1 MVFKIF
7 LIITTILFFPFVV
20 QGVSSI
26 DINTAPLEELE
37 EIIGIGPVSA
47 QRIIEARPFDSLDDL
62 IKVKGIG
69 EITLQ
74 KIKDQGLAWVG
85 PQEKPEPKQPLPK
98 ENQEAE
104 LPEKKTET
112 GSLIAEP
119 VNYPTGIVFNEI
131 LPSPEGADAENEWI
145 ELYNQNDFD
154 VDLSGW
160 TIKDT
165 AGSAKTYTLNAK
177 IPALGYLVLLRPET
191 KITLNNT
198 GDGLNLI
205 NPNKEIVDLVDFGK
219 ASLNQ
224 SYSKTS
230 SGWDWNSNLTPG
242 EKNIIPAKTKKSPS
256 AAKTT
261 EKELSEDG
269 PASPSQGGPLT
280 AESVDINLSTQKS
293 KPPVWL
299 IALIVA
305 IFSGIAILIV
315 KNSLF

>member
-1 MVFKIF
+1 MF
-7 LIITTILFFPFVV
+7 LPFAA
-20 QGVSSI
+20 QGASLI

-37 EIIGIGPVSA
+37 KIIGVGPALA
-47 QRIIEARPFDSLDDL
+47 QKIIEARPFDSLDDL

-85 PQEKPEPKQPLPK
+85 PQEELEPKPEPEPEP
-98 ENQEAE
+98 EPEEETPTEAV
-104 LPEKKTET
+104 
-112 GSLIAEP
+112 S
-119 VNYPTGIVFNEI
+119 YPTGIVFNEI
-131 LPSPEGADAENEWI
+131 LPSPEGADAEEEWI
-145 ELYNQNDFD
+145 ELYNQNGFE

-165 AGSAKTYTLNAK
+165 TGSAKTYTLNAK
-177 IPALGYLVLLRPET
+177 IPANGYLVLSRPET

-205 NPNKEIVDLVDFGK
+205 NPNKEIVDSVDFGK

-224 SYSKTS
+224 SYSKIS
-230 SGWDWNSNLTPG
+230 SGWVWNSNLTLG
-242 EKNIIPAKTKKSPS
+242 EKNIVSAEKASSPANI
-256 AAKTT
+256 A
-261 EKELSEDG
+261 EKELSEDK
-269 PASPSQGGPLT
+269 PRID
-280 AESVDINLSTQKS
+280 ESVDIDLSTQKS

-305 IFSGIAILIV
+305 VFSGIAILIV
-315 KNSLF
+315 KNSLILN

>member
-7 LIITTILFFPFVV
+7 LITSCLFLPFAV

-26 DINTAPLEELE
+26 DINTALLEELE
-37 EIIGIGPVSA
+37 EIIGIGPVLA
-47 QRIIEARPFDSLDDL
+47 QRIIEARPFNSLDDL

-69 EITLQ
+69 ETTLQ
-74 KIKDQGLAWVG
+74 KIKDQGLAWVD
-85 PQEKPEPKQPLPK
+85 PQKELEPKPEPEPEP
-98 ENQEAE
+98 EPEIE
-104 LPEKKTET
+104 IEPEPEKKTEDEP
-112 GSLIAEP
+112 LIVEA
-119 VNYPTGIVFNEI
+119 VSYPLGIVFNEI
-131 LPSPEGADAENEWI
+131 LPSPEGADAEKEWI

-165 AGSAKTYTLNAK
+165 IGSAKTYTLNAK
-177 IPALGYLVLLRPET
+177 IPANGYLVLSRPET

-205 NPNKEIVDLVDFGK
+205 NPDKEIVDSVDFGK

-224 SYSKTS
+224 SYSKIS
-230 SGWDWNSNLTPG
+230 SGWDWNNNLTPG
-242 EKNIIPAKTKKSPS
+242 EKNIISIKKDSS
-256 AAKTT
+256 SSNIA
-261 EKELSEDG
+261 EKELSEDK
-269 PASPSQGGPLT
+269 PRT
-280 AESVDINLSTQKS
+280 DESVDINLSNQKS

-305 IFSGIAILIV
+305 IVSGIAILIV

>member
-7 LIITTILFFPFVV
+7 LIIFCLFLPFVV
-20 QGVSSI
+20 QGASSI

-37 EIIGIGPVSA
+37 KIIGIGPVLA

-85 PQEKPEPKQPLPK
+85 PQEELEPKPEPEPEPESEPPL
-98 ENQEAE
+98 ESSDED
-104 LPEKKTET
+104 LT
-112 GSLIAEP
+112 GQAEP
-119 VNYPTGIVFNEI
+119 DKETIPASYPTGIIFNEI
-131 LPSPEGADAENEWI
+131 LPSPEGPDAEEEWI

-160 TIKDT
+160 TIQDT
-165 AGSAKTYTLNAK
+165 TGSAKTYTLNAK
-177 IPALGYLVLLRPET
+177 IPALGYLVLSRPET

-198 GDGLNLI
+198 GDGLNLF
-205 NPNKEIVDLVDFGK
+205 NPNEEIVDSVDFGK
-219 ASLNQ
+219 AFLGQ
-224 SYSKTS
+224 SYSKIS
-230 SGWDWNSNLTPG
+230 SGWAWNDNLTPG
-242 EKNIIPAKTKKSPS
+242 EKNIISVKTKKSPS
-256 AAKTT
+256 AANIA

-269 PASPSQGGPLT
+269 PRI
-280 AESVDINLSTQKS
+280 AESVDINLSNQKS
-293 KPPVWL
+293 KPPIWL
-299 IALIVA
+299 IALVVA
-305 IFSGIAILIV
+305 ILSGIAILIV

>member
-1 MVFKIF
+1 MF
-7 LIITTILFFPFVV
+7 LPFAA
-20 QGVSSI
+20 QGASLI

-37 EIIGIGPVSA
+37 EIIGVGPALA
-47 QRIIEARPFDSLDDL
+47 QRIIEARPFNSLDDL

-85 PQEKPEPKQPLPK
+85 PQEELEPKPEPEPEPEPEEKTPT
-98 ENQEAE
+98 EAV
-104 LPEKKTET
+104 
-112 GSLIAEP
+112 S
-119 VNYPTGIVFNEI
+119 YPTGIVFNEI
-131 LPSPEGADAENEWI
+131 LPSPEGADAEEEWI
-145 ELYNQNDFD
+145 ELYNQNGFE

-165 AGSAKTYTLNAK
+165 TGSAKTYTLNAK
-177 IPALGYLVLLRPET
+177 IPANGYLVLSRPET

-205 NPNKEIVDLVDFGK
+205 NPNKEIVDSVDFGK

-224 SYSKTS
+224 SYSKIS
-230 SGWDWNSNLTPG
+230 SGWVWNSNLTLG
-242 EKNIIPAKTKKSPS
+242 EKNIIPKEKPSLVKASEDKK
-256 AAKTT
+256 
-261 EKELSEDG
+261 LSEVG
-269 PASPSQGGPLT
+269 PRINKT
-280 AESVDINLSTQKS
+280 ADINISNQKS

-305 IFSGIAILIV
+305 VFSGIAILIV
-315 KNSLF
+315 KNSLILN

>member
-7 LIITTILFFPFVV
+7 LIAFCLILPFAV
-20 QGVSSI
+20 QGASSI

-37 EIIGIGPVSA
+37 KIIGIGPMLT

-69 EITLQ
+69 KITLQ

-85 PQEKPEPKQPLPK
+85 PQEELEPKPKPEPLPTK
-98 ENQEAE
+98 APSGAE
-104 LPEKKTET
+104 ER
-112 GSLIAEP
+112 EP
-119 VNYPTGIVFNEI
+119 KPTKLQTPITYPIGIVFNEI
-131 LPSPEGADAENEWI
+131 LPSPDGPDAENEWI

-165 AGSAKTYTLNAK
+165 TGSAKTYTLNAK
-177 IPALGYLVLLRPET
+177 IPANGYLVLLRPET
-191 KITLNNT
+191 KITLNNS

-205 NPNKEIVDLVDFGK
+205 NPNKEIVDSVDFGK
-219 ASLNQ
+219 ASLGQ

-230 SGWDWNSNLTPG
+230 SGWTWNSSLTPG
-242 EKNIIPAKTKKSPS
+242 ERNVISVKEVSSTNKTIKKQ
-256 AAKTT
+256 
-261 EKELSEDG
+261 KELSEG
-269 PASPSQGGPLT
+269 KPLT
-280 AESVDINLSTQKS
+280 AESANINLLTQKS

-299 IALIVA
+299 IAFILA
-305 IFSGIAILIV
+305 IFSGIAILIL

>member
-7 LIITTILFFPFVV
+7 LIIFCLFMPFIA
-20 QGVSSI
+20 QGASLI

-37 EIIGIGPVSA
+37 KIIGIGPALA
-47 QRIIEARPFDSLDDL
+47 QRIIEARPFNSLDDL

-85 PQEKPEPKQPLPK
+85 PQEKLEPEPEPEPPL
-98 ENQEAE
+98 ESSDEDLTGQAE
-104 LPEKKTET
+104 PEKET
-112 GSLIAEP
+112 TPIT
-119 VNYPTGIVFNEI
+119 YPTGIIFNEI
-131 LPSPEGADAENEWI
+131 LPSPEGPDAEEEWI

-177 IPALGYLVLLRPET
+177 IPANGYLVLLRPET

-205 NPNKEIVDLVDFGK
+205 NPNKKVIDSVDFGK
-219 ASLNQ
+219 AFLNQ

-230 SGWDWNSNLTPG
+230 YIWAWNSNLTPG
-242 EKNIIPAKTKKSPS
+242 EKNIISVKEASSAVKTKEEELPKIGSR
-256 AAKTT
+256 AA
-261 EKELSEDG
+261 E
-269 PASPSQGGPLT
+269 PI
-280 AESVDINLSTQKS
+280 DINLSTQKH

-299 IALIVA
+299 IALVVA
-305 IFSGIAILIV
+305 IFSGISILIV